1 MRRYAVS
8 EVKERSLVRWRAL
21 QRLQVRTRCC
31 SAAST
36 VCVCER
42 AKNAI
47 CISAPTMLSGRC
59 CLFPSKSI
67 ERVSSCKFIHH
78 LVGYARDG
86 ISDRCPGA
94 CFFSA
99 NSANSGPYGRSEQ
112 KSVGYLDRGRLRRYA
127 DIRCLR
133 STMMPSTSCR
143 TNASVKLPPK
153 TQAAWKWSDTGRL
166 CRYVVD
172 IEWSCSSKRF
182 IFGCRTCS
190 RCTASQATHHR
201 A

>member
-1 MRRYAVS
+1 
-8 EVKERSLVRWRAL
+8 VRWRAL

-36 VCVCER
+36 VCVCVR
-42 AKNAI
+42 AREKRDMYQRSNYAFGQVLFI
-47 CISAPTMLSGRC
+47 PFQEHRTRKQLQIYSSSGRLC
-59 CLFPSKSI
+59 SRRYLRSLSWCML
-67 ERVSSCKFIHH
+67 
-78 LVGYARDG
+78 
-86 ISDRCPGA
+86 
-94 CFFSA
+94 FSA

>member
-1 MRRYAVS
+1 MRMLFLVCGVMRYLRSKNDPWCAGGLSSVF
-8 EVKERSLVRWRAL
+8 KWERAAAL
-21 QRLQVRTRCC
+21 PLLRC
-31 SAAST
+31 

-94 CFFSA
+94 CFFQQTPRTRVPMGVLNKSPLDTLTA
-99 NSANSGPYGRSEQ
+99 DGWEGTQISDVCAQRWCRQLRAEQ
-112 KSVGYLDRGRLRRYA
+112 TRL
-127 DIRCLR
+127 
-133 STMMPSTSCR
+133 
-143 TNASVKLPPK
+143 
-153 TQAAWKWSDTGRL
+153 
-166 CRYVVD
+166 
-172 IEWSCSSKRF
+172 
-182 IFGCRTCS
+182 
-190 RCTASQATHHR
+190 
-201 A
+201 